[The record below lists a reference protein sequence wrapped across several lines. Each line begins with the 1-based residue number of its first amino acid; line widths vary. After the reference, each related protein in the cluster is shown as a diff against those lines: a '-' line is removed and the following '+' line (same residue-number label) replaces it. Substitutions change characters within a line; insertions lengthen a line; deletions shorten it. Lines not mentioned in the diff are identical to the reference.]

1 MRKIGLW
8 TGILLMLGLIALTRG
23 KAAEKRHLNIVFIGN
38 SITQGVGLA
47 KPSHEAPPVQAVL
60 YLGKQAGIGEVKFSN
75 QGVSGCT
82 TVDYLPTTHTLFE
95 RAKQAADQFADEDW
109 ATLIFSIMLGTNDS
123 AIKGTNGAPVS
134 PEQYTANMTQIIDSL
149 LARYPTCKV
158 IIHRPIWYSPNTYN
172 GTKYMQEGLDR
183 LISYYPEIQK
193 LVKTYEEKAPGRV
206 FLGDTEGF
214 DFFKGKEEK
223 FQHEQGNAG
232 IFFLHP
238 NAEGAKELGELW
250 GKAIYKTVNL

>member
-1 MRKIGLW
+1 MKKNGFLKEI
-8 TGILLMLGLIALTRG
+8 ILVVLGLLTLTCG
-23 KAAEKRHLNIVFIGN
+23 KAAEKHHLNIVFIGN
-38 SITQGVGLA
+38 SITQGVGLE

-60 YLGKQAGIGEVKFSN
+60 YLGRQAGVGEVKFSN

-82 TVDYLPTTHTLFE
+82 TVDYLPETHTLFD

-134 PEQYTANMTQIIDSL
+134 PEQYTRNMMRIIDEL
-149 LARYPTCKV
+149 LTLYPTCKV
-158 IIHRPIWYSPNTYN
+158 VVHRPIWYSPNTY
-172 GTKYMQEGLDR
+172 K
-183 LISYYPEIQK
+183 
-193 LVKTYEEKAPGRV
+193 V
-206 FLGDTEGF
+206 FLGDTEAFGF
-214 DFFKGKEEK
+214 FRENEAK

-238 NAEGAKELGELW
+238 NKEGAKDLGEFW
-250 GKAIYKTVNL
+250 GKAIYNLLGL